1 MTPRVIVLGW
11 DGATWDLVDRL
22 AADGKLPNVAALCS
36 RSVHAAMTSAH
47 PPVTAPAWVSMATGV
62 NPGRHGCFDFN
73 KPDGALGK
81 LRPLQAWDIAEK
93 AFYEV
98 LEERGRKAVLINLP
112 VTYPPL
118 TGQTTLTSLLTQG
131 DNAVFPET
139 LKDTHPALKGY
150 RCFPDTALRARG
162 DVEGYLRD
170 IRALEA
176 ARAECLKALWD
187 EPWDCMFCVISGTDW
202 VSHEAFPE
210 LMRGEYGKVPDALGM
225 FQDADRTL
233 GWVLEHMGPEDHLLM
248 VSDHGFTTAKG
259 VFYLNEWLEERGFLV
274 PDWARATFP
283 PSHRMEE
290 AAMRAAEGK
299 KAHVPAA
306 ILCAVH
312 RSAPARFFAKVARK
326 LGVIWPLSLAVDP
339 AASKASTLTAECHG
353 LTIHDRDAF
362 PDGAVASCEVPG
374 LMGTL
379 ETRLRDLRDRDGEPV
394 FASVRRREDVYHGPK
409 TQEAAHILL
418 GPSKWGVAAA
428 IKALKT
434 IPFVHHP
441 MGIHASEGLFLG
453 AGPAFAKGRLPARSV
468 DITDVAPLIFH
479 LLGEPIPEGLD
490 GQLLPSLLEPQYL
503 EAHPPRYAPVS
514 LPGRT
519 RGDLDAEAIQE
530 KLRGLGYM
538 G

>member
-1 MTPRVIVLGW
+1 
-11 DGATWDLVDRL
+11 
-22 AADGKLPNVAALCS
+22 
-36 RSVHAAMTSAH
+36 
-47 PPVTAPAWVSMATGV
+47 
-62 NPGRHGCFDFN
+62 
-73 KPDGALGK
+73 
-81 LRPLQAWDIAEK
+81 
-93 AFYEV
+93 
-98 LEERGRKAVLINLP
+98 
-112 VTYPPL
+112 
-118 TGQTTLTSLLTQG
+118 
-131 DNAVFPET
+131 
-139 LKDTHPALKGY
+139 
-150 RCFPDTALRARG
+150 
-162 DVEGYLRD
+162 
-170 IRALEA
+170 
-176 ARAECLKALWD
+176 
-187 EPWDCMFCVISGTDW
+187 
-202 VSHEAFPE
+202 
-210 LMRGEYGKVPDALGM
+210 
-225 FQDADRTL
+225 
-233 GWVLEHMGPEDHLLM
+233 M

-274 PDWARATFP
+274 PDWTRPAFP

-290 AAMRAAEGK
+290 AAMKAAEGK

-312 RSAPARFFAKVARK
+312 RSAPVRFFAKVARK

-374 LMGTL
+374 LMDTL
-379 ETRLRDLRDRDGEPV
+379 ETRLRDLRDIDGEPV

-479 LLGEPIPEGLD
+479 LLGELIPEGLD
-490 GQLLPSLLEPQYL
+490 GQLLPGLLAPQYL